1 MFSARK
7 PASYVSTAI
16 SGEADTHV
24 VFFTAKGCVCLVMT
38 EISEP
43 TQITKECKLI
53 TDEIFAQLKTVDR
66 KLTENEFTTKYL
78 KTSRSYLCNR
88 RNKGRDVSND
98 VLLNLYGELEGIGSV
113 WRSAAATEPNQR
125 LQSRWQQMAEF
136 HLTLAGDVA
145 DKLLERARV

>member
-1 MFSARK
+1 M
-7 PASYVSTAI
+7 
-16 SGEADTHV
+16 
-24 VFFTAKGCVCLVMT
+24 
-38 EISEP
+38 
-43 TQITKECKLI
+43 I

-98 VLLNLYGELEGIGSV
+98 VLLNLYGELAGIGSV
-113 WRSAAATEPNQR
+113 WRSAAATESNQR

-136 HLTLAGDVA
+136 HFHLAELVN
-145 DKLLERARV
+145 DKLLRRARVFDG

>member
-1 MFSARK
+1 MFSARE

-16 SGEADTHV
+16 SDEVDASV
-24 VFFTAKGCVCLVMT
+24 VFITAEGCVCLVMT
-38 EISEP
+38 EISKP
-43 TQITKECKLI
+43 IQTSKECKLI

-98 VLLNLYGELEGIGSV
+98 VLLNLYGELAGIGSV
-113 WRSAAATEPNQR
+113 WRSAAATESNQR
-125 LQSRWQQMAEF
+125 LQGRWQQMAEF
-136 HLTLAGDVA
+136 HLALAGDVVNR
-145 DKLLERARV
+145 LLERAKA